1 MSINIFEAVFTAVI
15 YIVSLMYVYRM
26 GYASGARKILG
37 EWRGF
42 INRLKEEED
51 NE

>member
-15 YIVSLMYVYRM
+15 YIISLMYVYRM
-26 GYASGARKILG
+26 GYGNGARKILG
-37 EWRGF
+37 EWRAF
-42 INRLKEEED
+42 NNKIMEEEN